1 MTNANYWSLIQN
13 ESQDQFA
20 CQRQVNQT
28 YETGAWH
35 PTAEAASRELDE
47 LNEKAGEEAAALER
61 VLPDHL
67 R

>member
-1 MTNANYWSLIQN
+1 MRNANYWSLIQN
-13 ESQDQFA
+13 EAGEQFA

-28 YETGAWH
+28 YETGSWH
-35 PTAEAASRELDE
+35 PTAEAAAHE
-47 LNEKAGEEAAALER
+47 LNEQAEEEAAALER

>member
-1 MTNANYWSLIQN
+1 MSIANYWSLIQN
-13 ESQDQFA
+13 ETEDQFA

-28 YETGAWH
+28 YETGTWH
-35 PTAEAASRELDE
+35 PTAEEASRELDE
-47 LNEKAGEEAAALER
+47 LNEQAEEEAAALER

>member
-13 ESQDQFA
+13 EAEDQFA

-28 YETGAWH
+28 YETGSWH
-35 PTAEAASRELDE
+35 PTAEAAARE
-47 LNEKAGEEAAALER
+47 LNELNEQAEEEAAALER